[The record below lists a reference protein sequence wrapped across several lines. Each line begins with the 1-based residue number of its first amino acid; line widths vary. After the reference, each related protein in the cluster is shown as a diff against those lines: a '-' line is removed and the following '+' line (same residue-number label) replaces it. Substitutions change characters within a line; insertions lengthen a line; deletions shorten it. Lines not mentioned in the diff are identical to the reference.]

1 MEKALYISRLSDFKF
16 WRAEHSR
23 IYFGNEFCDRLIPSE
38 EELGRALSFAAGRGL
53 GFTLLTTFCTDKN
66 LLSYK
71 KLFDLLSQSKA
82 DSEIVINDWG
92 LLKIAK
98 NYPFDLVLG
107 RLLNKQKRGPRIMGV
122 IERLPELMR
131 ERFRKSGINGYFSA
145 FLSDCGVKRVE
156 LDNLLQGISLD
167 EFRGRG
173 IYCSLYTPFGYI
185 TVSRSCPHRCRRDLS
200 SDTVADSICRRECL
214 ENRYWLRHPQMPVP
228 LISKGNA
235 VFFENKIIPEP
246 ILHEG
251 DIVNRI
257 VYEVDA

>member
-1 MEKALYISRLSDFKF
+1 MEKALHISRLSDFKF
-16 WRAEHSR
+16 WRTEHSR

-38 EELGRALSFAAGRGL
+38 EELNRALSFAAGKGL

-66 LLSYK
+66 LQSYK
-71 KLFDLLSQSKA
+71 KLFDFLSQRRA
-82 DSEIVINDWG
+82 DAEIVINDWG
-92 LLKIAK
+92 LLKITK
-98 NYPFDLVLG
+98 NYPFDPVLG

-122 IERLPELMR
+122 IERLPELVR
-131 ERFRKSGINGYFSA
+131 ERFRKSGINEYFSA
-145 FLSDCGVKRVE
+145 FLSDYGIKRVE

-167 EFRGRG
+167 EFRDRG
-173 IYCSLYTPFGYI
+173 ICCSLYTPFGYI
-185 TVSRSCPHRCRRDLS
+185 TVSRSCPHRCRRGLLPDA
-200 SDTVADSICRRECL
+200 VADCRRECL

-235 VFFENKIIPEP
+235 VFFENKIIPVP
-246 ILHEG
+246 ILHER

>member
-1 MEKALYISRLSDFKF
+1 MEKALHISRLSDFKF

-38 EELGRALSFAAGRGL
+38 EELDRVLSFAAGRNL

-66 LLSYK
+66 LHSYK
-71 KLFDLLSQSKA
+71 KLFDLLSQSRA
-82 DSEIVINDWG
+82 DAEIVINDWG

-107 RLLNKQKRGPRIMGV
+107 RLLNKQKRGPRIIGV

-145 FLSDCGVKRVE
+145 FLLDCGIKRVE
-156 LDNLLQGISLD
+156 LDNLLQGVSLD
-167 EFRGRG
+167 EFRGKG
-173 IYCSLYTPFGYI
+173 ICCSLYIPFGYI

-235 VFFENKIIPEP
+235 VFFENKIIPEF
-246 ILHEG
+246 ILYKG
-251 DIVNRI
+251 GVVNRI
-257 VYEVDA
+257 VYEAEA